1 MSDSFCSFLSS
12 TPNPNHNSH
21 APPKISPIVQP
32 YCICTHCSHLLP
44 FNHHPGTLDCNGVDQ
59 GTSNT
64 MQPQQSSRWSPTPVQ
79 LLVLEELYRKGMK
92 TPSAEQIQQI
102 ALQLRQFGKIEGKN
116 VFYWFQNHKA
126 RERQKRRRREMEET
140 TGSSTEDKKEK
151 DKYIMSN
158 SEAAAGLKETGS
170 GVKETK
176 KWATTS
182 NCSEQAEDISEKRS
196 IQVLRKNI
204 ATESEGKC
212 QNIEI
217 PYYLTPFTSAAY
229 RTCSNSNT
237 PQSYGLLPFDKENF
251 NYYEEE
257 NAGPSPRTLDL
268 FPVKEDEQ
276 DGKPMCC
283 VNDSMDTEV
292 TSSSNQFFEFLPL
305 RN

>member
-1 MSDSFCSFLSS
+1 MSDSFCSFLSA
-12 TPNPNHNSH
+12 TPNSNHNSH
-21 APPKISPIVQP
+21 APPKLSSIVQP
-32 YCICTHCSHLLP
+32 YCLCTHCNHLLP
-44 FNHHPGTLDCNGVDQ
+44 FNHHAGTFDCRGADQ

-151 DKYIMSN
+151 DKYVMSN
-158 SEAAAGLKETGS
+158 SEAAGLKETGS

-182 NCSEQAEDISEKRS
+182 NCSEQAEEIAEKGS

-204 ATESEGKC
+204 AAESEGKC

-217 PYYLTPFTSAAY
+217 PYYFTPFTSPAY
-229 RTCSNSNT
+229 RTCSNSISNT
-237 PQSYGLLPFDKENF
+237 PQSYDLLPFNKENF

-257 NAGPSPRTLDL
+257 NAAPRTLDL

-276 DGKPMCC
+276 DGKSMLC
-283 VNDSMDTEV
+283 VNDSMETEIA
-292 TSSSNQFFEFLPL
+292 SSSNQFFEFLPL

>member
-1 MSDSFCSFLSS
+1 MSDSFCSFLST
-12 TPNPNHNSH
+12 TPNSNHNSH
-21 APPKISPIVQP
+21 APSKISSIVQP
-32 YCICTHCSHLLP
+32 YCICTHCNHLLP
-44 FNHHPGTLDCNGVDQ
+44 FNHHAGTFECRGANQ
-59 GTSNT
+59 GPSNT

-151 DKYIMSN
+151 DKYVMSN
-158 SEAAAGLKETGS
+158 SEPAGLKETCS

-182 NCSEQAEDISEKRS
+182 NCSEQVENIVEKGS
-196 IQVLRKNI
+196 IQVLRKNV
-204 ATESEGKC
+204 AAESEGKC

-217 PYYLTPFTSAAY
+217 PYYFTHFTSAAY

-237 PQSYGLLPFDKENF
+237 PQIYDLLPFNKENF

-257 NAGPSPRTLDL
+257 NEGLRTLDL

-276 DGKPMCC
+276 DGKSMLC
-283 VNDSMDTEV
+283 VNDSMNTEV